1 VTEHPCQGMTK
12 AEIAAFE
19 AIAINRPPHCSK
31 LTLERLIARG
41 VIERYGKKAN
51 FRDGLPSIITDFDV
65 PLPVH
70 IQWCEWASE
79 RYRGKL

>member
-1 VTEHPCQGMTK
+1 MTEHPCQGMTK

-31 LTLERLIARG
+31 QTLERLISRG
-41 VIERYGKKAN
+41 VIERHGKKAN
-51 FRDGLPSIITDFDV
+51 FRDGLPSIITDFYV

>member
-1 VTEHPCQGMTK
+1 VTEHPCRGMTR

-19 AIAINRPPHCSK
+19 AIAINRSPHCSK
-31 LTLERLIARG
+31 RTLERLFSRG
-41 VIERYGKKAN
+41 MIEKSERKALLDDY
-51 FRDGLPSIITDFDV
+51 FV
-65 PLPVH
+65 PLPIH

>member
-1 VTEHPCQGMTK
+1 MTR

-19 AIAINRPPHCSK
+19 AIAINRSPHCSK
-31 LTLERLIARG
+31 RTLERLLSRR
-41 VIERYGKKAN
+41 VIEKSDRRALLDDY
-51 FRDGLPSIITDFDV
+51 FV
-65 PLPVH
+65 PLPIH

>member
-1 VTEHPCQGMTK
+1 MTEHPCRGMTR

-19 AIAINRPPHCSK
+19 AIAINRSPHCSK
-31 LTLERLIARG
+31 RTFEKLLSRG
-41 VIERYGKKAN
+41 VIEKFEKKS
-51 FRDGLPSIITDFDV
+51 LFDDYFV
-65 PLPVH
+65 PLPIH

>member
-1 VTEHPCQGMTK
+1 MKTNAAEHPWKGMTR

-19 AIAINRPPHCSK
+19 AIAINRSPRCSK
-31 LTLERLIARG
+31 RTLEALLSRGLIEKE
-41 VIERYGKKAN
+41 ERKSLSDVY
-51 FRDGLPSIITDFDV
+51 FV
-65 PLPVH
+65 PLPLH